1 MTEEIKFLG
10 QHADVGLIDN
20 AQMCFETSYDADLG
34 YRMRAAKTPEGVS
47 LKFLAKGFPGLLTTL
62 KLTDASTSGTTG
74 FIRHDTDGM
83 LYGGKISVAT
93 LNSFLTDGP
102 LLDAAVESL
111 NSLQGDITLL
121 NGNYINVDASAPNI
135 TLTLQDMS
143 AALEAGG
150 AWELD
155 VTDLSGVLV
164 DAQHAGWIGSTP
176 IVITGL
182 TDEDVLQYD
191 SAAGAWINAEGG
203 GSSYWARSSATTP
216 AILTPVTTT
225 DVLTVGSG
233 TLSHLALS
241 FSGAPTSGLYYHE
254 YASDF
259 WLVNEGHQSLA
270 FNYDASTVPY
280 PVEMRCDGALTISSV
295 YASGSGDSYPQL
307 TLSAY
312 SSAADSSYSPYVL
325 ITAETPND
333 NSPAIQILSLGSYS
347 AGTATPTVGIYARTL
362 GSGTATLS
370 LSAMSTHA
378 SGTGRILIGG
388 SYGEDSYYVDLIRF
402 YAQSKTGGA
411 GGSIDLYTQDD
422 TAQWTTF
429 SSIYGSVAIIPAL
442 NLAGSTERNVTTVT
456 AASSAATIPAALND
470 SKLDCND
477 QASIA
482 VTLTEPT
489 SGKRVKQTIK
499 IIQGSTTAT
508 TTFTWATSGSATIK
522 WLNGT
527 AETIDDTLD
536 SETFLFAL
544 WDDDTWYLSTLG
556 SF

>member
-1 MTEEIKFLG
+1 MVDEIKFLG
-10 QHADVGLIDN
+10 QHSDVSAIDN
-20 AQMCFETSYDADLG
+20 AQMCFETTYDADLG
-34 YRMRAAKTPEGVS
+34 YRMRAVKTPEGVS
-47 LKFLAKGFPGLLTTL
+47 LKLLAKGFPGLLTTL

-102 LLDAAVESL
+102 LLDSAVESL
-111 NSLQGDITLL
+111 NSLQGDVTLL
-121 NGNYINVDASAPNI
+121 NGNYISVDASAPNI

-143 AALEAGG
+143 AALESGG
-150 AWELD
+150 TWELD

-164 DAQHAGWIGSTP
+164 DAQHAGWIGATP
-176 IVITGL
+176 IVITNL
-182 TDEDVLQYD
+182 TDEDILQYD
-191 SAAGAWINAEGG
+191 EASGSWINTEAA
-203 GSSYWARSSATTP
+203 SAYWARSGATP
-216 AILTPVTTT
+216 AVLTPVTTT

-233 TLSHLALS
+233 TLSQLALA

-259 WLVNEGHQSLA
+259 WLVNDGHQSLA
-270 FNYDASTVPY
+270 FNYDAAAVPY
-280 PVEMRCDGALTISSV
+280 PVEMRCDGALTIQSIFD
-295 YASGSGDSYPQL
+295 GDTIGYSYPQL

-312 SSAADSSYSPYVL
+312 SSAADSSYSPYVF
-325 ITAETPND
+325 ITAETPNN
-333 NSPAIQILSLGSYS
+333 NSPAIQIISLGNS
-347 AGTATPTVGIYARTL
+347 AGTASPTVGVYARTL

-378 SGTGRILIGG
+378 SGAGRILIGG
-388 SYGEDSYYVDLIRF
+388 NYGEDSYYVDLIRF
-402 YAQSKTGGA
+402 YAQSKS
-411 GGSIDLYTQDD
+411 GSIDLYTQDD
-422 TAQWTTF
+422 TTQWTTF
-429 SSIYGSVAIIPAL
+429 NSMYGSVAIIPAL

-477 QASIA
+477 QASIT

-508 TTFTWATSGSATIK
+508 TAFTWATSGSATIK